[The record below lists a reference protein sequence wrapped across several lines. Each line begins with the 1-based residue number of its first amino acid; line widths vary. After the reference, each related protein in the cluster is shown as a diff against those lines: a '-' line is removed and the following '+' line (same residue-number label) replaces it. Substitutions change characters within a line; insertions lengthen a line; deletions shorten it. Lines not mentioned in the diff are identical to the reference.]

1 MTLVH
6 NKLAGKKRKKEGR
19 KETKKG
25 EREGGKKERRK
36 RGRKERKVTST
47 TPQIALGQCFMT
59 ETESKLVETAF

>member
-6 NKLAGKKRKKEGR
+6 NKLAGIKGR

-25 EREGGKKERRK
+25 ERGGGKEEERR

-47 TPQIALGQCFMT
+47 APQIAFGQCFIT
-59 ETESKLVETAF
+59 ETESKLVQKAF